1 MNVGNIYRHNYEF
14 ESNETVKQKPY
25 DQNETEQKALERSMA
40 YI

>member
-1 MNVGNIYRHNYEF
+1 MLEISIDITMNLNQM
-14 ESNETVKQKPY
+14 KQRPY